1 MISGP
6 IPLRVVAAFLG
17 KQESDL
23 PAVIESDGLPALPIC
38 TGSRPATRIYFL
50 PLLEWINKRARNSPM
65 TAEHLEAELE
75 RCSEVLKKKDAAK
88 RAKKT
93 IPA

>member
-1 MISGP
+1 M
-6 IPLRVVAAFLG
+6 VASFLG

-23 PAVIESDGLPALPIC
+23 PAVIESDGLPAVPIC

-50 PLLEWINKRARNSPM
+50 PLLEWINKRVRNSPM

-75 RCSEVLKKKDAAK
+75 RCSEVLKTKDAKK
-88 RAKKT
+88 RNKQKT
-93 IPA
+93 KAQA